1 MSDLDHA
8 LAWLD
13 QHVNHESA
21 AGGPP
26 RAGSVGGLSLDRM
39 RALVEVLDQP
49 QQQYPVLHVT
59 GTNGKGSTARMITAL
74 LAETGLSVGT
84 YASPHL
90 RRINERISRN
100 GEPISDLELAEV
112 LTDLQGLAPLANVE
126 PSWFELVTA
135 AAFRWFS
142 EVSVGAAVV
151 EVGMLG
157 RYDATNVA
165 DGDVAVITNIGPDHT
180 DFQGDW
186 RRAIAEEK
194 AGIIKADST
203 VVLGETDQDLLPVFA
218 DAAATA
224 GARDVWLRDEH
235 WACEENKLAVG
246 GRLLALRTPNGTVD
260 DVFLPLYGA
269 HQGDNAAC
277 ALAAVE
283 AFFGSPMHVDVVRDA
298 FMGVTMPGRFEV
310 VSHEPLVVLDG
321 AHNAAGASVA
331 AQTLAEDFD
340 IPGARILVVGVLA
353 PRDPVALLE
362 ALDAASADLVIACTP
377 ASPRAIPAS
386 EVAAAAASLGVAAEV
401 VPDVDRAVG
410 RALDRAG
417 TDDAVLV
424 TGSLYVVGAAR
435 AHLGLR

>member
-1 MSDLDHA
+1 MELVDA

-13 QHVNHESA
+13 THVNFESA

-39 RALVEVLDQP
+39 RALVDVLGDP
-49 QQQYPVLHVT
+49 QEQIPVIHIT
-59 GTNGKGSTARMITAL
+59 GTNGKGSTARIASTL
-74 LAETGLSVGT
+74 VAETGLSVGT
-84 YASPHL
+84 YSSPHL
-90 RRINERISRN
+90 RRINERIARN
-100 GEPISDLELAEV
+100 GEPITDADLAQV
-112 LTDLQGLAPLANVE
+112 LTDLQALVPLSGVE

-135 AAFRWFS
+135 AAYRWFAD
-142 EVSVGAAVV
+142 VAVDVAVV

-165 DGDVAVITNIGPDHT
+165 DGSVAVVTNVGPDHT

-194 AGIIKADST
+194 AGIVKPGSVLI
-203 VVLGETDQDLLPVFA
+203 LGETDPELRSVFL
-218 DAAATA
+218 DA
-224 GARDVWLRDEH
+224 GADEVWERDEH
-235 WACEENKLAVG
+235 WGCDENLLAVG
-246 GRLLALRTPNGTVD
+246 GRMLDLRTPYGTVEQ
-260 DVFLPLYGA
+260 VFLPLHGA

-283 AFFGSPMHVDVVRDA
+283 AFFGHALGVDVVRDA
-298 FMGVTMPGRFEV
+298 MQEVTAPGRFEII
-310 VSHEPLVVLDG
+310 SREPLVVLDG

-340 IPGARILVVGVLA
+340 VSGSRILVVGLLA
-353 PRDPVALLE
+353 PRDPTAVLE
-362 ALDAASADLVIACTP
+362 ALDAPTADLVVACSP
-377 ASPRAIPAS
+377 ASPRALPAS
-386 EVAAAAASLGVAAEV
+386 EVAAAAARLGVSAEV
-401 VPDVDRAVG
+401 VPDVGRAVQ

-435 AHLGLR
+435 AHLGL